1 MSFTYE
7 NMLSENKL
15 HKIKSAVKNNFKYYD
30 PQLQQ
35 SYGYS
40 VPVGYEC
47 DVVATTD
54 GTIIFNDYDHPVDK
68 SDKNYILGTL
78 EDSPENIINNYK
90 QLVINK
96 NLDQQ
101 NYKKEKVIYDLYHSD
116 IVAFE

>member
-1 MSFTYE
+1 MSFAYE
-7 NMLSENKL
+7 SMLSTTKL
-15 HKIKSAVKNNFKYYD
+15 DKIKSAVKNSFKCYD

-47 DVVATTD
+47 DVVATID
-54 GTIIFNDYDHPVDK
+54 ETIIFNDYDHPVDK
-68 SDKNYILGTL
+68 PDKNYILGTL

-101 NYKKEKVIYDLYHSD
+101 NYKKEKAIYDLYHSD
-116 IVAFE
+116 IIAFD

>member
-7 NMLSENKL
+7 SMLSENKL
-15 HKIKSAVKNNFKYYD
+15 HKIKSAVKKHFKYYD
-30 PQLQQ
+30 SQLQQ

-47 DVVATTD
+47 DVVTTTD

-78 EDSPENIINNYK
+78 EDSSENIIDNYK

-101 NYKKEKVIYDLYHSD
+101 NYKKEKAIYDLYHSD
-116 IVAFE
+116 IVAFD